1 MIQRQKEHRSRLGF
15 FFLAAALAC
24 GLILAALVLDTLSH
38 PLPVNLNQQIPN
50 NGSIRFTIDRT
61 RSLFA
66 ADCLHLAW
74 LVNGASEVL
83 IAEAPAPLSGER
95 PHCDGTAPSIRVT
108 FEDGQHFGQ
117 VYYHWALFDQIA
129 AQLLFFSAGLFAAA
143 GLWMIGAGAWRIWK
157 FTLIQYGFIALFA
170 IIFTIT
176 LDLFTNSLNTYR
188 FTWDWVHYL
197 DMAEHGIAGNTGLV
211 SPYAYR
217 PLPPLL
223 ASLIGDFS
231 GRSSIAGFRTLA
243 YAGAI
248 GQIVLAF
255 TLARLF
261 ITRESRRFGGAFAVA
276 IIAAV
281 STFSVKFYLFDT
293 FRTDPLAFPLVLLG
307 MIGLTQHVRRAANG
321 QSTFR
326 WDAVILLSG
335 VIGALIREFAA
346 IPTSLLIVVFVQQ
359 AWRERQFRPLMKALI
374 VSAIMALAFLLPRLL
389 IPVGRS
395 DQLFDVI
402 TTPELVTMWRRNLN
416 LAIGLLI
423 ALLPVWMLLT
433 PRRIPVIWRQ
443 LRGLKLSIALYVL
456 AVMALSFLGGTDI
469 SRFMA
474 FLLPVMIILCAILI
488 NEARSAWEIVYAVLA
503 WAIYNR
509 PFSPV
514 PMGNLDAYLDF
525 YVVYWNRQTGA
536 TWLRVGEAGAWVMG
550 AIIMRVLLLRRQHKD
565 ISAKPSG

>member
-1 MIQRQKEHRSRLGF
+1 MTEPRKQHQWAGIL
-15 FFLAAALAC
+15 LLVAALAC
-24 GLILAALVLDTLSH
+24 GLILGALALDTLSN
-38 PLPVNLNQQIPN
+38 PLPVSLNQQQP

-74 LVNGASEVL
+74 SVNGASEVL
-83 IAEAPAPLSGER
+83 IAEAPAAHSGER

-108 FEDGQHFGQ
+108 FEDGQYFGQ

-129 AQLLFFSAGLFAAA
+129 ARGLLFGAGLFAAA
-143 GLWMIGAGAWRIWK
+143 GLWLIGAGAWRIWK
-157 FTLIQYGFIALFA
+157 ATLAQYGFIILFA
-170 IIFTIT
+170 VIFTVT

-197 DMAEHGIAGNTGLV
+197 DMAEHGITGNTGLV

-223 ASLIGDFS
+223 AGMIGDFS
-231 GRSSIAGFRTLA
+231 GRSHVAGFRTLA

-261 ITRESRRFGGAFAVA
+261 ITRRSRQFWGAFALA

-321 QSTFR
+321 QSTLG
-326 WDAVILLSG
+326 WDAAILLSG

-346 IPTSLLIVVFVQQ
+346 IPAGLLIVVFVQQ
-359 AWRERQFRPLMKALI
+359 AWRERSVSPLIKALI
-374 VSAIMALAFLLPRLL
+374 ASAILALAFLLPRLL
-389 IPVGRS
+389 IQVGRS

-402 TTPELVTMWRRNLN
+402 TMPELVTMWRRNLN
-416 LAIGLLI
+416 LALGLLI

-433 PRRIPVIWRQ
+433 PRRLKAIWRQ
-443 LRGLKLSIALYVL
+443 LTGLRLSLFLYI
-456 AVMALSFLGGTDI
+456 MAILTLSFLGGTDI

-474 FLLPVMIILCAILI
+474 FLMPVVIILCAILV

-514 PMGNLDAYLDF
+514 PMSNLDAYLDF
-525 YVVYWNRQTGA
+525 YVVYWNRQTDA
-536 TWLRVGEAGAWVMG
+536 TWLRVGEAAGWVMG
-550 AIIMRVLLLRRQHKD
+550 AILVRALCLRKRHEY
-565 ISAKPSG
+565 IEAKPDN